1 MAKKKAVKTKASA
14 APKRVKKKAPPK
26 KKTATKK
33 TTKKKAAKKKTS
45 TKPATKKKTA
55 APKKTAAVKKE
66 PVAKQDTAPKAVV
79 KKRRPRKKKTYT
91 RKKAVWNIYSP
102 TMKIV
107 AQFDFHEEAEATKK
121 LAQLNKRGKTNHYMV
136 RGKTE
141 QEVPIEEMPVK

>member
-26 KKTATKK
+26 KTAPKK
-33 TTKKKAAKKKTS
+33 STKKKAAKKKTS